1 MLRRRGSSP
10 SALSCRA
17 IRTSCTRRQLRSD
30 LCSSML
36 MMCVTLRQSLYG
48 PSMDALAISERVWE
62 RMVTIKVC
70 IYDGASWFCGCGD
83 DRSDDVQRTSTV
95 LFLKWVRGLLIECNC
110 MLTSTTDTVLMSL
123 YKVCVEW
130 QDVCVCVCLPA
141 ACIPTMDIVV
151 YRQPRRYASR
161 VSICLLY
168 TSPSPRD

>member
-1 MLRRRGSSP
+1 MLRRRGLSP

-36 MMCVTLRQSLYG
+36 MTCVTLRQSLYG
-48 PSMDALAISERVWE
+48 PSMDALAISERAWE
-62 RMVTIKVC
+62 RMATLKVC

-130 QDVCVCVCLPA
+130 QDVCVCVLTGSVYTHDGHRCLQA
-141 ACIPTMDIVV
+141 AATV
-151 YRQPRRYASR
+151 
-161 VSICLLY
+161 CLSCLHSSN
-168 TSPSPRD
+168 T